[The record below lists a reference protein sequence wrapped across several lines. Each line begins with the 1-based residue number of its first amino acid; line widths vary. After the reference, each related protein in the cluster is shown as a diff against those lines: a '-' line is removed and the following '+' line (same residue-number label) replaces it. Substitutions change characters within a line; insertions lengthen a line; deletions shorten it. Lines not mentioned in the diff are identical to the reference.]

1 MGLVRQFARLLFP
14 STMNATQSEIQIRN
28 SYSRSKHLCQDKYM
42 VTDQCLVV
50 DNYDNVLTTASKKE
64 CHYKGGLLHRAFSL
78 FLFRETQPSS
88 GSLELLMQQRSASKI
103 TFPLLWTNSCCSH
116 PCLNY
121 AGETN
126 ETGAVGVK
134 LAARRKVAHELG
146 IDINK
151 CLAVDDI
158 HFLTRIIYSAPNE
171 PVDGIW
177 CEREIDYLLVSILP
191 SSILADSSFLAPNP
205 DEVAATSWLGIGP
218 LESSVKANFCQY
230 TPWFRSLV
238 CSGHLRKMWQW
249 VGAKAL
255 SSESYPLIDAM
266 WDRSRIQ
273 ELH

>member
-134 LAARRKVAHELG
+134 LAARRKVRFLG
-146 IDINK
+146 QIDP
-151 CLAVDDI
+151 LFDV
-158 HFLTRIIYSAPNE
+158 
-171 PVDGIW
+171 
-177 CEREIDYLLVSILP
+177 VS
-191 SSILADSSFLAPNP
+191 
-205 DEVAATSWLGIGP
+205 
-218 LESSVKANFCQY
+218 C
-230 TPWFRSLV
+230 FRSHMNLGLTLT
-238 CSGHLRKMWQW
+238 SAWL
-249 VGAKAL
+249 L
-255 SSESYPLIDAM
+255 TTYTS
-266 WDRSRIQ
+266 
-273 ELH
+273 